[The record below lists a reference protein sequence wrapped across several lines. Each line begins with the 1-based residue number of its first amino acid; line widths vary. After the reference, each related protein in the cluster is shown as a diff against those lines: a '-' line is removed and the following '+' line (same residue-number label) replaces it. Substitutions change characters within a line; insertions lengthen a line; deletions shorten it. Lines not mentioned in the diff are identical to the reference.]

1 MFGADERVTNTVKT
15 EPAVSSY
22 GKILWNPDRAP
33 PRPGE
38 TSSRPAWKG
47 VINHPAGPARR
58 VAAPAKTACSF
69 FARAGLE
76 PGRMVTGA
84 VNMASVEQMTD
95 EQFERY
101 ALEVLQ
107 RELGADGLAR
117 FLRLNRSGKGN
128 YTLDRMQWQ
137 KDLSVADI
145 VASPDRPRSQ

>member
-1 MFGADERVTNTVKT
+1 M
-15 EPAVSSY
+15 VS
-22 GKILWNPDRAP
+22 I
-33 PRPGE
+33 E
-38 TSSRPAWKG
+38 
-47 VINHPAGPARR
+47 H
-58 VAAPAKTACSF
+58 
-69 FARAGLE
+69 
-76 PGRMVTGA
+76 
-84 VNMASVEQMTD
+84 MTD

-145 VASPDRPRSQ
+145 VASLDRPQRQ